1 MERYLEE
8 FAELMSIMKR
18 LREPDGCPWDRAQ
31 NMTTLCPHII
41 EEAYELVDAIEA
53 ADGPDK
59 TRHITEE
66 CGDLLLQCVFIA
78 AIAEEEHLFD
88 IGDVSRCISEKL
100 IRRHPRIFST
110 SQAVNAQEALSDWEM
125 IKRNEKVQTRSADTS
140 VMSGLPRSL
149 PPVVKAYRLQGKAA
163 GVGFDWKPG
172 EQRQIIDKISEEL
185 AEVQEAMTKSTEE
198 LSGELGDLLFAVIN
212 LSRRL
217 GIDPNMA
224 LSKTNAKFEKRFRY
238 IEQHVEKLGGD
249 WKKFSLDEL
258 ESFWKEAKKSA
269 L

>member
-1 MERYLEE
+1 
-8 FAELMSIMKR
+8 
-18 LREPDGCPWDRAQ
+18 
-31 NMTTLCPHII
+31 
-41 EEAYELVDAIEA
+41 
-53 ADGPDK
+53 
-59 TRHITEE
+59 
-66 CGDLLLQCVFIA
+66 
-78 AIAEEEHLFD
+78 
-88 IGDVSRCISEKL
+88 
-100 IRRHPRIFST
+100 
-110 SQAVNAQEALSDWEM
+110 
-125 IKRNEKVQTRSADTS
+125 
-140 VMSGLPRSL
+140 
-149 PPVVKAYRLQGKAA
+149 
-163 GVGFDWKPG
+163 
-172 EQRQIIDKISEEL
+172 
-185 AEVQEAMTKSTEE
+185 